1 MERKIKTN
9 SIAAWMLAARPK
21 TLAAAA
27 APVAVACALAYSDGA
42 FKGAPAVLCLL
53 FALIMQVDA
62 NFIND
67 LFDFLKGGDREGRLG
82 PDRACAKGWI
92 TKRAMKAGIAI
103 TTAAA
108 CLVGCAILFY
118 GGPWLI
124 AVGALCVAFAFLYTA
139 GPFPMSY
146 NALGDLLVFVF
157 FGLVPVCCTYY
168 VMAGAVTA
176 AAWASAAACGFAV
189 DTLLILNNY
198 RDIRQDADNNK
209 RTLVVILGAKGGGM
223 FYLGAGAAAWSIS
236 LTFIPLGKPY
246 AALLACIYAFA
257 HICAWLKM
265 RKIGAGRGLNSV
277 LADTSRNILIF
288 AAALSMGFLIG

>member
-1 MERKIKTN
+1 MERKIKTD

-42 FKGAPAVLCLL
+42 FKAAPAILCLL

-92 TKRAMKAGIAI
+92 TKRAMKAGITA
-103 TTAAA
+103 TTIAA
-108 CLVGCAILFY
+108 CLVGSAILFY
-118 GGPWLI
+118 GGTWLI
-124 AVGALCVAFAFLYTA
+124 AVGALCVMFAFLYTA
-139 GPFPMSY
+139 GPRPLSY
-146 NALGDLLVFVF
+146 NALGDALVFIF

-168 VMAGAVTA
+168 VMAGTVSA
-176 AAWASAAACGFAV
+176 AAWIAAAACGFAV

-209 RTLVVILGAKGGGM
+209 CTLVVLLGAKGGRTL
-223 FYLGAGAAAWSIS
+223 YLAAGAAAWALSLAFIS
-236 LTFIPLGKPY
+236 FGKPY
-246 AALLACIYAFA
+246 APLLACLYLFA
-257 HICAWLKM
+257 HICAWRKM
-265 RKIGAGRGLNSV
+265 RRIGAGRELNRV

-288 AAALSMGFLIG
+288 AAALSIGFIL